1 MNKKFSTLVAGAA
14 LLLGAVSANAQFTH
28 VDLQKATAV
37 DKLQTKDG
45 AYADNGL
52 YQLAND
58 GGDSVLYMTDAGKLH
73 FVPAPTLSDSLA
85 NSLWCVSVTDP
96 AVSGSTY
103 KWDFINKGTGQ
114 RLDITMEGSI
124 ATAEGEQPLISTND
138 TVLVGGEVSGWA
150 FAGNYKNSL
159 SKQNYLYAYYS
170 ETEKDS
176 VVGLHVQDGGVFLA
190 KAEAEK
196 ALKGNFN
203 VFKKFTLF
211 KASEIIL
218 SAKEINTIF
227 GLQEEDHGV
236 KLKFDRDINKTDLE
250 NPFNTKAFFAEQ
262 VREISDNG
270 SATASSDT
278 LKYVYVL
285 RSDSSYLKVDTAY
298 TNNDESNAKFL
309 AYKWSNLNKT
319 NRKYAVNATPQ
330 DSLKKSEMK
339 AQYQFLFTY
348 RPSVDSL
355 NIYVNQATFHKV
367 GKAAT
372 AKDFVNDTTHFANA
386 RVSLQTL
393 VSGDD
398 TPRILTVDS
407 LNQNTHIYFDWAGC
421 TPVGS
426 DKTSKDNGL
435 YVIYNAKGE
444 VLASPIHYNGAKYEW
459 VDPADQ
465 EPQHMPAYQW
475 LVLKTQNSSTLQ
487 ETSPIKLINR
497 EYGDVYGQSGNI
509 QLYLKDGKLVSDAF
523 EITNTT
529 GINDQFASMTG
540 LNFDQITDSTIIKDT
555 VLGYKYIEPI
565 DLQVTKYQFNYFNPF
580 NQDKWIAKGTGKD
593 SVLYVKDD
601 KEPFTLSKGNYAEYG
616 VKVNSTILK
625 KIPGLAQLHRMQYVV
640 TLKGDTLLPAAQNK
654 YAVGKINIAEA
665 DSFYFKENNHYDS
678 KHYYAIVE
686 AWNGGVAKDSI
697 KNNAQKVGV
706 TDDVMSAALKV
717 QVLGETRTSS
727 FTVEK
732 YDTPLYRRFNRE
744 ILGESAT
751 DGRDSLRFFENVRKE
766 YLMDENNRD
775 GGLMDAN
782 VNYLGMWTADKATGL
797 AFQIDTAWVNRG
809 NGDIKPQYL
818 ISVAH
823 NDADLVP
830 GKDCTES
837 GPHFDIHGN
846 PTDAAHCIH
855 ATPSVPGFERAKYL
869 VSFQDSVDVYGQDK
883 PYADITG
890 GYTRVGFVEGI
901 RVADT
906 LWILPAE
913 FKALANDKIDFAA
926 LNKANKALTDAGKV
940 GFKNLLT
947 GDEHKNYTWSFRYV
961 TPNDALSATTETP
974 QNSFLFESNNYD
986 NEEIAPENAAWLKIQ
1001 NGCVVLTDDKSTF
1014 SNAKTG
1020 GDGALVFNVVN
1031 KADDELATDN
1041 ETIATSEVA
1050 VIAGEGQVRIANA
1063 AGKKVVITNILG
1075 QTVANTVIT
1084 SDNAVIAAPQGVI
1097 VVAVEGEEA
1106 VKAIVK

>member
-1 MNKKFSTLVAGAA
+1 
-14 LLLGAVSANAQFTH
+14 
-28 VDLQKATAV
+28 
-37 DKLQTKDG
+37 
-45 AYADNGL
+45 
-52 YQLAND
+52 
-58 GGDSVLYMTDAGKLH
+58 
-73 FVPAPTLSDSLA
+73 
-85 NSLWCVSVTDP
+85 
-96 AVSGSTY
+96 
-103 KWDFINKGTGQ
+103 
-114 RLDITMEGSI
+114 
-124 ATAEGEQPLISTND
+124 
-138 TVLVGGEVSGWA
+138 
-150 FAGNYKNSL
+150 
-159 SKQNYLYAYYS
+159 
-170 ETEKDS
+170 
-176 VVGLHVQDGGVFLA
+176 
-190 KAEAEK
+190 
-196 ALKGNFN
+196 
-203 VFKKFTLF
+203 
-211 KASEIIL
+211 
-218 SAKEINTIF
+218 
-227 GLQEEDHGV
+227 
-236 KLKFDRDINKTDLE
+236 
-250 NPFNTKAFFAEQ
+250 
-262 VREISDNG
+262 
-270 SATASSDT
+270 
-278 LKYVYVL
+278 
-285 RSDSSYLKVDTAY
+285 
-298 TNNDESNAKFL
+298 
-309 AYKWSNLNKT
+309 
-319 NRKYAVNATPQ
+319 
-330 DSLKKSEMK
+330 
-339 AQYQFLFTY
+339 
-348 RPSVDSL
+348 
-355 NIYVNQATFHKV
+355 
-367 GKAAT
+367 
-372 AKDFVNDTTHFANA
+372 
-386 RVSLQTL
+386 
-393 VSGDD
+393 
-398 TPRILTVDS
+398 
-407 LNQNTHIYFDWAGC
+407 
-421 TPVGS
+421 
-426 DKTSKDNGL
+426 
-435 YVIYNAKGE
+435 
-444 VLASPIHYNGAKYEW
+444 
-459 VDPADQ
+459 
-465 EPQHMPAYQW
+465 
-475 LVLKTQNSSTLQ
+475 
-487 ETSPIKLINR
+487 
-497 EYGDVYGQSGNI
+497 
-509 QLYLKDGKLVSDAF
+509 
-523 EITNTT
+523 
-529 GINDQFASMTG
+529 
-540 LNFDQITDSTIIKDT
+540 
-555 VLGYKYIEPI
+555 
-565 DLQVTKYQFNYFNPF
+565 
-580 NQDKWIAKGTGKD
+580 
-593 SVLYVKDD
+593 
-601 KEPFTLSKGNYAEYG
+601 
-616 VKVNSTILK
+616 
-625 KIPGLAQLHRMQYVV
+625 
-640 TLKGDTLLPAAQNK
+640 
-654 YAVGKINIAEA
+654 
-665 DSFYFKENNHYDS
+665 
-678 KHYYAIVE
+678 
-686 AWNGGVAKDSI
+686 
-697 KNNAQKVGV
+697 
-706 TDDVMSAALKV
+706 MSAALKV

-1084 SDNAVIAAPQGVI
+1084 SDNAIIAAPQGVI